1 MGPSIA
7 IRTTSTHNQAHIL
20 IGKPIRDRSAMSRL
34 TAALLGHLLVAAAAA
49 AQTPATL
56 DSIDRYV
63 RTEVTRYRIPGLS
76 LAVLRGD
83 SVVLA
88 RGYGYANVEHR
99 VPATDSTVYQSGS
112 VGKQFTAA
120 AIVMLAEQGR
130 LSLDDSITRFLPDG
144 PATWRG
150 ITIRHLLT
158 HTSGIAD
165 YTDSTLDTRRD
176 YTEDELVRLA
186 AKQPLEFAPGD
197 RWNYSNTGYVLLGII
212 IHRVTG
218 VFYGDFLQDHVFR
231 PLRMRT
237 TRIISEADII
247 PNRAAGYHLVN
258 DTLKNQDWVS
268 PSLNTT
274 ADGALYFSVRD
285 LAQWAIALNHWKI
298 PSRAGLEASWT
309 PVRLNSGG
317 TYPYGFGWQV
327 TQQRGYRR
335 IGHGGAWQGF
345 RTAIQ
350 RYPDFDLTVIVL
362 DNLEQSLPEAMAV
375 TIAGILEPRLTPP
388 HMLRRAPSEVKPPQ
402 PIDRLLQDI
411 AGGVETTH
419 LTPGLEAF
427 ISDPLREGVGR
438 RLKGARGWT
447 FVGCDPVEGRGISR
461 LGTQVVQ
468 ICYAKGLGA
477 APNSLVTVLY
487 GADWRAAGFD
497 FYSY

>member
-1 MGPSIA
+1 MGPSDCYPDDA
-7 IRTTSTHNQAHIL
+7 GAQSSPHPDRATRPWPLRNAPPDGCTTGS
-20 IGKPIRDRSAMSRL
+20 S
-34 TAALLGHLLVAAAAA
+34 
-49 AQTPATL
+49 
-56 DSIDRYV
+56 
-63 RTEVTRYRIPGLS
+63 
-76 LAVLRGD
+76 
-83 SVVLA
+83 A
-88 RGYGYANVEHR
+88 RGR
-99 VPATDSTVYQSGS
+99 CR
-112 VGKQFTAA
+112 
-120 AIVMLAEQGR
+120 GR
-130 LSLDDSITRFLPDG
+130 ADARDPRLDRPVCPDRGHALPHPGSITRRAPRRRRRAGARLWLRQRGASRASNRQYGVPVPDG

-197 RWNYSNTGYVLLGII
+197 RWSYSNTGYVLLGII

-218 VFYGDFLQDHVFR
+218 VFYGDFLKDHVFR
-231 PLRMRT
+231 PLGMRT

-247 PNRAAGYHLVN
+247 PNRSAGYHLVN

-285 LAQWAIALNHWKI
+285 LAQWAIALNHWNI

-309 PVRLNSGG
+309 PVRLNNGG

-402 PIDRLLQDI
+402 PTDRLLQDI

-468 ICYAKGLGA
+468 ICYARGLGA

>member
-1 MGPSIA
+1 MRAGGLA
-7 IRTTSTHNQAHIL
+7 IVW
-20 IGKPIRDRSAMSRL
+20 
-34 TAALLGHLLVAAAAA
+34 HLLLPAPAAGT
-49 AQTPATL
+49 QTPATM

-63 RTEVTRYRIPGLS
+63 RAEVTRYRIPGLS

-120 AIVMLAEQGR
+120 AIVMLSEQGR

-144 PATWRG
+144 PAAWRG

-158 HTSGIAD
+158 HTSGIGD

-186 AKQPLEFAPGD
+186 AKQPLEFPPGN

-218 VFYGDFLQDHVFR
+218 VFYGDFLTGHVFR
-231 PLRMRT
+231 PLGMRT

-247 PNRAAGYHLVN
+247 PNRAAGYRLVN

-274 ADGALYFSVRD
+274 ADGALYFTVRD

-327 TQQRGYRR
+327 SQQRGYRR

-362 DNLEQSLPEAMAV
+362 DNLEQSLPETLAE

-388 HMLRRAPSEVKPPQ
+388 HMLRRARSEVKPPQ
-402 PIDRLLQDI
+402 AIEPLLQDLA
-411 AGGVETTH
+411 AGADTAR
-419 LTPGLEAF
+419 LAPGLKAF
-427 ISDPLREGVGR
+427 ISDALRENVAR
-438 RLKGARGWT
+438 RLKSARGWT

-461 LGTQVVQ
+461 LGTPVVQ
-468 ICYAKGLGA
+468 ICYAKGLGP
-477 APNSLVTVLY
+477 APNSLVTVFY
-487 GADWRAAGFD
+487 GADWRAAAFD

>member
-1 MGPSIA
+1 M
-7 IRTTSTHNQAHIL
+7 L
-20 IGKPIRDRSAMSRL
+20 AMAWPVL
-34 TAALLGHLLVAAAAA
+34 LPAPAAG
-49 AQTPATL
+49 AQTPATI
-56 DSIDRYV
+56 DSIDRYI
-63 RTEVTRYRIPGLS
+63 RAEVTRYRIPGLS
-76 LAVLRGD
+76 VAVLHGD
-83 SVVLA
+83 GVVLA
-88 RGYGYANVEHR
+88 RGYGYANVELH
-99 VPATDSTVYQSGS
+99 VPANDSTMYQSGS

-120 AIVMLAEQGR
+120 AIVMLSEQGR

-150 ITIRHLLT
+150 ITIRQLLT

-165 YTDSTLDTRRD
+165 YADSTLDSRRD
-176 YTEDELVRLA
+176 YTEDELVKLA
-186 AKQPLEFAPGD
+186 AKEPLEFAPGD
-197 RWNYSNTGYVLLGII
+197 RWSYSNTGYVLLGII

-218 VFYGDFLQDHVFR
+218 VFYGDFLRDHVFR
-231 PLRMRT
+231 PLGMRT
-237 TRIISEADII
+237 TRVISEADII

-274 ADGALYFSVRD
+274 ADGALYFTVRD
-285 LAQWAIALNHWKI
+285 LAQWAIGLNHWKI

-309 PVRLNSGG
+309 PVRLNGGG

-327 TQQRGYRR
+327 AQQRGYRR

-375 TIAGILEPRLTPP
+375 TIAGIMEPRLTAP
-388 HMLRRAPSEVKPPQ
+388 HALRRAPSEVKPAQ

-411 AGGVETTH
+411 SAGADSARIA
-419 LTPGLEAF
+419 PGLKAF
-427 ISDPLREGVGR
+427 VSDALRESVGR
-438 RLKGARGWT
+438 RLTGAQGWT
-447 FVGCDPVEGRGISR
+447 FIGCDSVEGRGISR
-461 LGTQVVQ
+461 LGTQVAR
-468 ICYAKGLGA
+468 ICYARGLGA

>member
-1 MGPSIA
+1 
-7 IRTTSTHNQAHIL
+7 
-20 IGKPIRDRSAMSRL
+20 MSRL
-34 TAALLGHLLVAAAAA
+34 TAALLSHLLVAPAAA

-56 DSIDRYV
+56 DSIDRYI
-63 RTEVTRYRIPGLS
+63 RTEVRRYRIPGLS
-76 LAVLRGD
+76 VAVLRGD

-197 RWNYSNTGYVLLGII
+197 RWSYSNTGYVLLGII

-218 VFYGDFLQDHVFR
+218 VFYGDFLKDHVFR
-231 PLRMRT
+231 PLGMRT

-274 ADGALYFSVRD
+274 ADGALYFTVRD
-285 LAQWAIALNHWKI
+285 LAHWAIGLNHWKI
-298 PSRAGLEASWT
+298 PSRAGLEAIWS
-309 PVRLNSGG
+309 PVRLNDGG
-317 TYPYGFGWQV
+317 TFPYGFGWQV
-327 TQQRGYRR
+327 AQQRGYRR

-411 AGGVETTH
+411 AAGVETTH
-419 LTPGLEAF
+419 LTPGLKAF
-427 ISDPLREGVGR
+427 ISNPLRESVGQ
-438 RLKGARGWT
+438 RLKGAQGWT
-447 FVGCDPVEGRGISR
+447 FVGCDPVEGRAISR

>member
-1 MGPSIA
+1 MP
-7 IRTTSTHNQAHIL
+7 
-20 IGKPIRDRSAMSRL
+20 RL
-34 TAALLGHLLVAAAAA
+34 TAALLSHLLVAAAAA

-130 LSLDDSITRFLPDG
+130 LSLDDSIARFLPDG

-176 YTEDELVRLA
+176 YTEAELVRLA
-186 AKQPLEFAPGD
+186 AKQ
-197 RWNYSNTGYVLLGII
+197 TGA
-212 IHRVTG
+212 
-218 VFYGDFLQDHVFR
+218 FYGDFLKDHVFR
-231 PLRMRT
+231 PLGMRT

-274 ADGALYFSVRD
+274 ADGALYFTVRD
-285 LAQWAIALNHWKI
+285 LAHWAIGLNHWKI

-317 TYPYGFGWQV
+317 TYPYGFGWQA

-388 HMLRRAPSEVKPPQ
+388 HMLRRAPSEVQPPQ

-411 AGGVETTH
+411 AAGVETTH
-419 LTPGLEAF
+419 LTPGLKAF
-427 ISDPLREGVGR
+427 ISDPLRESVGR
-438 RLKGARGWT
+438 RLKGAQGWT

-468 ICYAKGLGA
+468 MCYARGLGA

>member
-1 MGPSIA
+1 MR
-7 IRTTSTHNQAHIL
+7 IR
-20 IGKPIRDRSAMSRL
+20 IGVLAMAWPVL
-34 TAALLGHLLVAAAAA
+34 LPAPAAG
-49 AQTPATL
+49 AQTPATI
-56 DSIDRYV
+56 DSIDRYI
-63 RTEVTRYRIPGLS
+63 RAEVTRYRIPGLS
-76 LAVLRGD
+76 VAVLHGD
-83 SVVLA
+83 GVVLA
-88 RGYGYANVEHR
+88 RGYGYANVELH
-99 VPATDSTVYQSGS
+99 VPANDSTMYQSGS

-120 AIVMLAEQGR
+120 AIVMLSEQGR

-150 ITIRHLLT
+150 ITIRQLLT

-165 YTDSTLDTRRD
+165 YADSTLDSRRD
-176 YTEDELVRLA
+176 YTEDELVKLA
-186 AKQPLEFAPGD
+186 AKEPLEFAPGD
-197 RWNYSNTGYVLLGII
+197 RWSYSNTGYVLLGII

-218 VFYGDFLQDHVFR
+218 VFYGDFLRDHVFR
-231 PLRMRT
+231 PLGMRT
-237 TRIISEADII
+237 TRVISEADII

-274 ADGALYFSVRD
+274 ADGALYFTVRD
-285 LAQWAIALNHWKI
+285 LAQWAIGLNHWKI

-309 PVRLNSGG
+309 PVRLNGGG

-327 TQQRGYRR
+327 AQQRGYRR

-375 TIAGILEPRLTPP
+375 TIAGIMEPRLTAP
-388 HMLRRAPSEVKPPQ
+388 HALRRAPSEVKPAQ

-411 AGGVETTH
+411 SAGADSARIA
-419 LTPGLEAF
+419 PGLKAF
-427 ISDPLREGVGR
+427 VSDALRKSVGR
-438 RLKGARGWT
+438 RLTGAQGWT
-447 FVGCDPVEGRGISR
+447 FIRCDPVEGRGISR
-461 LGTQVVQ
+461 LGTQVAR
-468 ICYAKGLGA
+468 ICYARGLGA